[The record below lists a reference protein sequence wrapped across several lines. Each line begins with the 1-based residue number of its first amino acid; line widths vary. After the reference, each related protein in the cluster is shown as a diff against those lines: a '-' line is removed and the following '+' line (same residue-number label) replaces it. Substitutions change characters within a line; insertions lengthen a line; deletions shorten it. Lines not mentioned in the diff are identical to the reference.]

1 LQAPGE
7 VGQYNLTTEGTSDF
21 TVTTDGY
28 IILNT
33 NTLNY
38 EATHNFTFTVSF
50 ALFFMRKGDSTGDI
64 G

>member
-1 LQAPGE
+1 M
-7 VGQYNLTTEGTSDF
+7 TIEGTSDF

-38 EATHNFTFTVSF
+38 EATPSFTFTVSF
-50 ALFFMRKGDSTGDI
+50 ALFFMRRRDCAGDI